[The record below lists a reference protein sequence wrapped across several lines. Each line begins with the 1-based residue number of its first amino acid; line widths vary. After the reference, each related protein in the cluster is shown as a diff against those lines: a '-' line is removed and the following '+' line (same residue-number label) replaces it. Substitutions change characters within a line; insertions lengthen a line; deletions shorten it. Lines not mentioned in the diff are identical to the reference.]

1 MPSLLYGRK
10 HFWLTVYIRGD
21 SIKKIHTFLD
31 DRTFEDSESGEEEV
45 REEPY
50 YQESKAEEKKA
61 FE

>member
-1 MPSLLYGRK
+1 M
-10 HFWLTVYIRGD
+10 YIRGD